1 MQASEMQRYQI
12 QGCQLRRERFSRR
25 NADFRTGPRI
35 QDRVGNSRRHGSDD
49 IRYREALTLVS
60 KLPLRSDRIERL
72 AGLCNKDEQGI
83 RKNHR
88 LAVPILTRIINL
100 DENASH

>member
-12 QGCQLRRERFSRR
+12 QGCQLRRERFSGRD
-25 NADFRTGPRI
+25 ADFRTGPRI
-35 QDRVGNSRRHGSDD
+35 YDGVGILRRHGSDA
-49 IRYREALTLVS
+49 IRYRGALPWAS

-100 DENASH
+100 DGNASH